1 MIPLAYFMFSYWHTE
16 LVWVFVYAAGHIGQ
30 VTYLTVASWQQ
41 VELVTF
47 ISERCLIGLSFLVC
61 VQVKFSPAGFP
72 WILYLYFG
80 TWRWNSICSISQVRY
95 FLLLCVCHVLWL
107 FCHVYE
113 LNTLFIDIRDSCPCL
128 IYRVC
133 LVSCFLF
140 QPLVCWPIWQVVMY
154 APTMEWKLHC
164 SLIFQCRW
172 SGD

>member
-1 MIPLAYFMFSYWHTE
+1 MIPLAYCMFSYWHTE

-80 TWRWNSICSISQVRY
+80 AWRWNSICSISQVGY

-113 LNTLFIDIRDSCPCL
+113 LNTLFIGIRDSCPRL

-133 LVSCFLF
+133 LVSTTSLLTYMAISHVCSNYGLEAAF
-140 QPLVCWPIWQVVMY
+140 PLQSFDKN
-154 APTMEWKLHC
+154 KLC
-164 SLIFQCRW
+164 SIV
-172 SGD
+172 